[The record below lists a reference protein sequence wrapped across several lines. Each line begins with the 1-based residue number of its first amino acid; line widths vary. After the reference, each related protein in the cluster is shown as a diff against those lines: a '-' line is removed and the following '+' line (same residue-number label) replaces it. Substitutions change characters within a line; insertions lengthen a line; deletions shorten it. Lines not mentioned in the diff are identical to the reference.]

1 MHDVASTRQLR
12 ISFLFALVMLIA
24 QFLVGMAVNLF
35 VKIPKQHPGAN
46 PPEYFSGVVQSVTWA
61 ILHGNIWLEIH
72 AGFGLVLV
80 VAAIGTLVQAI
91 GNGRRGIVVSAVL
104 GFIGVLG
111 AGFNG
116 GSFLNY
122 HQDFSS
128 MLMSAGLAIAVDL
141 VVGLVLRVLQR
152 HQGGEVRRVGDQLC
166 CAVARHERTRGAGQ
180 ARHQAA
186 GRPNPAPCRS
196 SCTGLAMT
204 WAALRPVASRYR
216 STILLPTAYP
226 PM

>member
-1 MHDVASTRQLR
+1 MASTRQLR

-24 QFLVGMAVNLF
+24 QFLLGISVNLF
-35 VKIPKQHPGAN
+35 VKIPDQHPGAN

-91 GNGRRGIVVSAVL
+91 GNRRRGIVLSAVF

-128 MLMSAGLAIAVDL
+128 MLMSAGFAIAV
-141 VVGLVLRVLQR
+141 VAYSVGLYIAN
-152 HQGGEVRRVGDQLC
+152 D
-166 CAVARHERTRGAGQ
+166 
-180 ARHQAA
+180 AA
-186 GRPNPAPCRS
+186 TAS
-196 SCTGLAMT
+196 S
-204 WAALRPVASRYR
+204 AAA
-216 STILLPTAYP
+216 
-226 PM
+226 